1 MVETVRRGKR
11 HDGPRNQNWN
21 KREVVYNSIN
31 EIIIDLNN
39 FGALRAAAFQIAIA
53 FKAIIVYME
62 KFVSLDLE

>member
-1 MVETVRRGKR
+1 MVGAVRRGKR

-39 FGALRAAAFQIAIA
+39 FAALRAAAFQIAIA